1 MKYLHISS
9 LNDFPL
15 GEKVPDSH
23 IPSYKVIRLDQDSK
37 GHINPLQLFFNHVS
51 AWMKGS
57 WVIKI
62 QYKQETLNFLN

>member
-1 MKYLHISS
+1 MKSLHIST

-23 IPSYKVIRLDQDSK
+23 IPSYKVIHLDHGNK
-37 GHINPLQLFFNHVS
+37 GHINPLQLFFNHVL
-51 AWMKGS
+51 ARMKGS

-62 QYKQETLNFLN
+62 